1 MKTPYFSG
9 MIYSM
14 KLRYRLSIVWV
25 GVVIFCIITP
35 FLIFYARGFKL
46 DMKTLRIEK
55 TGSLVIKTIPTK
67 TNISLSGDLQYESP
81 AIIRF
86 LKPSEYTVRI
96 TKDDYQPWEKKLRVS
111 PEMVTWGN
119 SEKTPITLFY
129 TQPILKNATKADYI
143 WTNDLDNNIAYFKD
157 GHIYVLDADNQ
168 TLNDLGAF
176 NKKSIDTELLEKWY
190 WSNLYKTFTVFP
202 RLLPILKEIKL
213 SIKKIVSNGDYISY
227 LAEKNLYVSTDG
239 KKFSKI
245 DTDVEDISLDA
256 QSLWYIK
263 DKQIIRY
270 DFDTE
275 KPNIMQD
282 NLPQATKLQII
293 RAGSSVFYIA
303 DQKLYT
309 FANLSEPLYYPVKYF
324 KWDDREQALA
334 IGSDN
339 EILLLRSRNER
350 LATILR
356 STAQIQNP
364 IYNQT
369 TSNIFFS
376 SENKIKTV
384 ELDERDRKNIFS
396 LVDIY
401 PSDRFTISSD
411 GKILYVYSKSEIKI
425 YQIR

>member
-1 MKTPYFSG
+1 
-9 MIYSM
+9 M